1 MQIQK
6 IQLQFN
12 NKIQRSCQKSL
23 RNYFQV
29 FSDYFYDLSNNLKKY
44 FYLLVIAVII
54 VVFDDFGC

>member
-6 IQLQFN
+6 IQPQFN
-12 NKIQRSCQKSL
+12 NKIQRSFRKSL
-23 RNYFQV
+23 QMCFQV
-29 FSDYFYDLSNNLKKY
+29 FSDYFYDLLNNLNKY